1 MINKLLKEL
10 KKYTNNVYYVG
21 GFVRDE
27 LLKLNNK
34 DIDIEVF
41 DIDFNTFDKV
51 MCNMGAKLTGK
62 SFGVYKLDDLDVSL
76 PRTETKTG
84 NKHTD
89 FVVSFTNNI
98 KEAQSRRDFTINAI
112 YKNAFTGEYVDN
124 FNGFDDLKNKTLR
137 HTSEKF
143 VEDPLRV
150 LRCIR
155 FVSKLGFVI
164 ADETL
169 DLMKTLDLSELSKE
183 RIVNEVLKILSEKYV
198 YLALEY
204 MNKLNMFEK
213 LFGLKD
219 FDFNTYLRNVKYVKS
234 NDLRKYFYFLKIS
247 SQELHNLGYPNVVTR
262 DLFDFENFNFVQ
274 LAKFS
279 SKHKVAFKDVFF
291 LTPKVEEV
299 SKKYG
304 FFDMYYKI
312 KFKVDS
318 SNYKEFDKMLEMELT
333 KHK

>member
-1 MINKLLKEL
+1 MLNVLLNEL
-10 KKYTNNVYYVG
+10 KKYTSRVYYVG
-21 GFVRDE
+21 GYVRDQ
-27 LLKLNNK
+27 LLGLENK
-34 DIDIEVF
+34 DVDLEVF
-41 DIDFNTFDKV
+41 DMQPEVFDKV
-51 MCNMGAKLTGK
+51 MTNLGANLVGK

-76 PRTETKTG
+76 PRIETKVG

-112 YKNAFTGEYVDN
+112 YKNAFTGEYIDN
-124 FNGFDDLKNKTLR
+124 FNGLEDLKNKTLR

-150 LRCIR
+150 LRAVR
-155 FVSKLGFVI
+155 FSSKLGFVI
-164 ADETL
+164 ADETM
-169 DLMKTLDLSELSKE
+169 DLMKTLDLSNLSKE
-183 RIVNEVLKILSEKYV
+183 RIVNEVLKILSGKYV

-219 FDFNTYLRNVKYVKS
+219 FDFNAYLRNVKYVKS

-247 SQELHNLGYPNVVTR
+247 SKELHNLGYPNVVTR

-279 SKHKVAFKDVFF
+279 SKQKVAFKDVFF
-291 LTPKVEEV
+291 LTHKVEEV

-312 KFKVDS
+312 KFKVNS

-333 KHK
+333 N